1 MTFFSR
7 LRIRSKLA
15 LVVTLLFAA
24 VSVAIFLYF
33 PAKMRRQ
40 AIDAVA
46 QKATAITEME
56 ALSVAS
62 GLAGHDR
69 VAENAAVAEAVAR
82 KVLMMTAVLLLANEL
97 GLRTIAE
104 GVETEEQAAFVRTRG
119 CAELQGFLISRPLP
133 AVPFQKGFMQP
144 RPVEESTTV
153 E

>member
-1 MTFFSR
+1 
-7 LRIRSKLA
+7 
-15 LVVTLLFAA
+15 
-24 VSVAIFLYF
+24 
-33 PAKMRRQ
+33 MRRQ

-97 GLRTIAE
+97 GLSTIAE

-119 CAELQGFLISRPLP
+119 WAELQGFLISRPLP

-144 RPVEESTTV
+144 RPDEESTTV

>member
-69 VAENAAVAEAVAR
+69 VAVAAAAAVAR
-82 KVLMMTAVLLLANEL
+82 KILMMTAVLLLANEI
-97 GLRTIAE
+97 GRRTIAE
-104 GVETEEQAAFVRTRG
+104 GVE
-119 CAELQGFLISRPLP
+119 SRPRSSGL
-133 AVPFQKGFMQP
+133 AAALSCRGF
-144 RPVEESTTV
+144 
-153 E
+153 